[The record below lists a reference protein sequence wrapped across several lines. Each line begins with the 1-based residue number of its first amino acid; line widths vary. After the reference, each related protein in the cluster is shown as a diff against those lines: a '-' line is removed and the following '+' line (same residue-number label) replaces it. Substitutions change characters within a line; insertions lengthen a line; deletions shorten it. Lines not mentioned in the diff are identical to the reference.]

1 MKGSESESE
10 KMRKMA
16 LKNQQR
22 CLNSLSFNQ
31 KRAYLTRQKCHQRI
45 FYIEDN
51 HSKGCQQSA
60 SVDEHEQKGTNQNVN
75 NLQLGSGKFDRN
87 SVLKQVDHVNVVIKE
102 IEAKNLV
109 SASDLIKKK
118 RSAKLVDRSGKASL
132 HFDKLVN
139 TFDFRRNSAFLK
151 PDQMNGCKKNTSV
164 LRPRST

>member
-1 MKGSESESE
+1 M
-10 KMRKMA
+10 
-16 LKNQQR
+16 
-22 CLNSLSFNQ
+22 
-31 KRAYLTRQKCHQRI
+31 
-45 FYIEDN
+45 
-51 HSKGCQQSA
+51 
-60 SVDEHEQKGTNQNVN
+60 
-75 NLQLGSGKFDRN
+75 
-87 SVLKQVDHVNVVIKE
+87 DHVNVVIKE

-151 PDQMNGCKKNTSV
+151 PDQMNGCKKNSSV